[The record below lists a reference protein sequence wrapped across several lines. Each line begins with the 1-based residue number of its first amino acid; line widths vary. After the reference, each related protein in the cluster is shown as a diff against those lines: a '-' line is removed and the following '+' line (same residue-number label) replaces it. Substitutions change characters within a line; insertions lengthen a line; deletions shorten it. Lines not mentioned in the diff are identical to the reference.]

1 MAKSDPTPPAP
12 VSCRPSFLIGDGEMA
27 RRIREHSWSATTLGP
42 IEQWPAALRE
52 ALGICLQS
60 SFPTAIYWGPELLL
74 LYNDAW
80 APIAG
85 DKHPQA
91 LGRPAAEVW
100 SDIWHVIEPQ
110 LREVLQNGRGISLYD
125 RMLPMQ
131 RGGRIGETYWD
142 YSFTPILDDEG
153 RVAGVFNQGHETTD
167 RVFAARRRQAEV
179 DRLRELFEQAPSGV
193 AVLRGPTHVFEMA
206 NPAYM
211 HLVGNRQIL
220 GKAAAEALPEVV
232 DQGFIAV
239 LDEVFRTGKTRAGHS
254 ISLMLQRTPGVPV
267 EERVLDYVYQP
278 IKSAAGNV
286 TGILIGA
293 TDVTER
299 ARTEAALRRSEAA
312 LKEADRRKNEFL
324 ATLAHELR
332 NPLAPL
338 LNAAR
343 LIQLAGEADSRLRKA
358 ADIVVRQVQTMARL
372 VDDLIDVSRIT
383 RGRIEL
389 RVQPVELETIIANAV
404 EAARPLIAEKRHELE
419 VRLPDHPI
427 VIDGDPVR
435 LSQALLNVVN
445 NAARY
450 TPPGGAIGIR
460 AARDG
465 DRVTISVTDN
475 GIGIAPEALDDIFD
489 LFTQR
494 HAASEERAHGLG
506 IGLNLARGFVA
517 LHGGELTARS
527 EGPGRGSEFVLT
539 LPARPDEPLGSDR
552 PRGGSHRGETPA
564 SPLHPG
570 RRLL

>member
-1 MAKSDPTPPAP
+1 MAKSELTPPAP
-12 VSCRPSFLIGDGEMA
+12 ASSPSFFLIGDGEMA
-27 RRIREHSWSATTLGP
+27 RRIREHRWSASTLGP
-42 IEQWPAALRE
+42 VEKWPAALRE

-60 SFPTAIYWGPELLL
+60 SFPTAIYWGAELLL

-85 DKHPQA
+85 DKHPWA

-100 SDIWHVIEPQ
+100 SDIWQVLEPQ
-110 LREVLQNGRGISLYD
+110 FRQVVRSGRGISLFD
-125 RMLPMQ
+125 QMLPMR
-131 RGGRIGETYWD
+131 RGDRVDETYWD

-153 RVAGVFNQGHETTD
+153 RVAGVFNQGNETTE
-167 RVFAARRRQAEV
+167 RVFAARRREAEV

-211 HLVGNRQIL
+211 RLIGNRPIL
-220 GKAAAEALPEVV
+220 AKAAADALPELAE
-232 DQGFIAV
+232 QGFIAA
-239 LDEVFRTGKTRAGHS
+239 LDEVFRTGRTLAGHS
-254 ISLMLQRTPGVPV
+254 ISILLQRTPGGPA

-278 IKSAAGNV
+278 IKSAAGRV

-312 LKEADRRKNEFL
+312 LKEADQRKNEFL

-332 NPLAPL
+332 NPLAPI

-343 LIQLAGEADSRLRKA
+343 LIQLAGEADSRLRMA

-389 RVQPVELETIIANAV
+389 RLQPVAIETIISNAV

-419 VRLPDHPI
+419 VRLPDDP
-427 VIDGDPVR
+427 VMIDGDPVR

-450 TPPGGAIGIR
+450 TPAGGAIAIR
-460 AARDG
+460 AALDG
-465 DRVTISVTDN
+465 DRVLISVIDN
-475 GIGIAPEALDDIFD
+475 GIGIARDALDDIFD

-494 HAASEERAHGLG
+494 HAATAERAHGLG
-506 IGLNLARGFVA
+506 IGLNLARGFIA
-517 LHGGELTARS
+517 LHGGELTAHS
-527 EGPGRGSEFVLT
+527 EGPGRGSTFVLT
-539 LPARPDEPLGSDR
+539 LPARRRAPV
-552 PRGGSHRGETPA
+552 RGDGAG
-564 SPLHPG
+564 
-570 RRLL
+570 